1 MKIEQFLGQPNV
13 NITVTPADLQEFA
26 LSIVEKMMGELSMA
40 SANKVEQ
47 YLTPDETAAKLGVS
61 KNSLWRWNKIGYL
74 RHVKVGRKSLY
85 LLSEVEKL
93 LRGDDK

>member
-1 MKIEQFLGQPNV
+1 MKINQFLGQPNV

-26 LSIVEKMMGELSMA
+26 LSIIEKMMGELSMA
-40 SANKVEQ
+40 SANNVER

-93 LRGDDK
+93 LRGDNK

>member
-26 LSIVEKMMGELSMA
+26 SSIVEKMMDELSIA
-40 SANKVEQ
+40 RAEKDEQ